1 MKVLFVCKNNA
12 ERSQIAE
19 AIFNRLSRGSSASSA
34 GVEVDKEGEAGLPP
48 GRVATE
54 LMLGWGY
61 DLLKK
66 KRKQLTRRLF
76 DRADIVVVILSSGE
90 IRKLLPRYAALSPKT
105 RFWVDRLAPK
115 SIYTSYPPHT
125 YSYHINGLRR
135 IYRRVMALV
144 KETG

>member
-54 LMLGWGY
+54 L
-61 DLLKK
+61 
-66 KRKQLTRRLF
+66 
-76 DRADIVVVILSSGE
+76 
-90 IRKLLPRYAALSPKT
+90 
-105 RFWVDRLAPK
+105 LA
-115 SIYTSYPPHT
+115 HFA
-125 YSYHINGLRR
+125 R
-135 IYRRVMALV
+135 
-144 KETG
+144 